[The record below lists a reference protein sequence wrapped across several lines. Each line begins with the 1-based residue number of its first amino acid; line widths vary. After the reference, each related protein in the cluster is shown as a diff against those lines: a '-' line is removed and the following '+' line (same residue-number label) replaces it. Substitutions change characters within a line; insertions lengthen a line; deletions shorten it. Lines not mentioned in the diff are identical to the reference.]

1 MACGFACRAD
11 DESGSLGGNDA
22 RYRAKVLLDRG
33 LINQMNRTTGKVRV
47 LLADDHAILRAGL
60 QMLINGQDD
69 MEVVAQASNGRE
81 AVDKAVE
88 TRPDVM
94 VVDISMPEGGGVWVT
109 QQLSELCPETR
120 VLALTMH
127 EDRAYLRAVL
137 SAGASGFVVKRA
149 ADTELL
155 AAIRSVS
162 EGRLHIDASMG
173 DRVLQDLL
181 RSARPTP
188 APAPSAPTPEADPS
202 GDNLSARERQV
213 LTLLAHGYT
222 NKQAAERLGLSMRSV
237 ETYRSRMS
245 EKLGFQSR
253 VDLVRYA
260 LETGLLKSG
269 KPL

>member
-1 MACGFACRAD
+1 MGD
-11 DESGSLGGNDA
+11 
-22 RYRAKVLLDRG
+22 
-33 LINQMNRTTGKVRV
+33 QNRKTRV
-47 LLADDHAILRAGL
+47 LLTDDHAILRAGL
-60 QMLINGQDD
+60 TMLINGEDD
-69 MEVVAQASNGRE
+69 MEVVAQGSTGRE
-81 AVDKAVE
+81 AVELAAE
-88 TRPDVM
+88 HQPDVL

-109 QQLSELCPETR
+109 QQLQEVSPNTK

-127 EDRAYLRAVL
+127 DDRAYLRAVL

-155 AAIRSVS
+155 AAIRNVAA
-162 EGRLHIDASMG
+162 GRLHIDASMG

-181 RSARPTP
+181 AARPNT
-188 APAPSAPTPEADPS
+188 SQKTESSNADA
-202 GDNLSARERQV
+202 LSVRERQV
-213 LTLLAHGYT
+213 LALLAHGYT

-269 KPL
+269 EPI

>member
-1 MACGFACRAD
+1 MGPDGEFMS
-11 DESGSLGGNDA
+11 E
-22 RYRAKVLLDRG
+22 
-33 LINQMNRTTGKVRV
+33 RTVKTRV
-47 LLADDHAILRAGL
+47 LLADDHAILRAGV
-60 QMLINGQDD
+60 QMLINGEDD
-69 MEVVAQASNGRE
+69 MEVIAQASNGRE
-81 AVDKAVE
+81 AVELAKLHQ
-88 TRPDVM
+88 PDVM

-109 QQLSELCPETR
+109 QQLQEVSPHTK

-127 EDRAYLRAVL
+127 DDRAYLRAVL

-155 AAIRSVS
+155 AALRNVAA
-162 EGRLHIDASMG
+162 GRLHIDASMG

-181 RSARPTP
+181 AARPGVG
-188 APAPSAPTPEADPS
+188 S
-202 GDNLSARERQV
+202 GDSGKPAGDSLSVRERQV

-260 LETGLLKSG
+260 LEMGLLKSG
-269 KPL
+269 EPL

>member
-1 MACGFACRAD
+1 MS
-11 DESGSLGGNDA
+11 E
-22 RYRAKVLLDRG
+22 
-33 LINQMNRTTGKVRV
+33 RTVKTRV
-47 LLADDHAILRAGL
+47 LLADDHAILRAGV
-60 QMLINGQDD
+60 QMLINGEDD
-69 MEVVAQASNGRE
+69 MEVIAQASNGRE
-81 AVDKAVE
+81 AVELAKLHQ
-88 TRPDVM
+88 PDVM

-109 QQLSELCPETR
+109 QQLQEVSPHTK

-127 EDRAYLRAVL
+127 DDRAYLRAVL

-155 AAIRSVS
+155 AALRNVAA
-162 EGRLHIDASMG
+162 GRLHIDASMG

-181 RSARPTP
+181 AARPGVG
-188 APAPSAPTPEADPS
+188 S
-202 GDNLSARERQV
+202 GDSGKPAGDSLSVRERQV

-260 LETGLLKSG
+260 LEMGLLKSG
-269 KPL
+269 EPL